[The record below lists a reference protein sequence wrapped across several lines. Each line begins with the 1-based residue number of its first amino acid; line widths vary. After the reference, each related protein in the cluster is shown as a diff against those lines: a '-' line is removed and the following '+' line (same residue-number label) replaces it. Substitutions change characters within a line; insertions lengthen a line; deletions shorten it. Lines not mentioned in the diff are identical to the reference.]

1 MTFARAALLAVLA
14 LFASNAFADTPKFSG
29 DKARAAELWK
39 QFEHWLVAYEK
50 ADLDGVMEIFAKDAI
65 FSFQGAPDAG
75 YDDLEAAY
83 VADFASR
90 KPGSK
95 WVPIAEEVYAEG
107 TMAIVRSRWEMQM
120 PDGKGGITT
129 KERNRGLDVFKW
141 TKDGWRLIRSLN
153 YQEN

>member
-1 MTFARAALLAVLA
+1 MHLARAALLVVLS
-14 LFASNAFADTPKFSG
+14 LLASNTFADPPKLSG
-29 DKARAAELWK
+29 DKVRGAALWK
-39 QFEHWLVAYEK
+39 QFEEWLVAYEK
-50 ADLDGVMEIFAKDAI
+50 ADLDRVMTIFAKDAI

-75 YDDLEAAY
+75 YDDLKAAY
-83 VADFASR
+83 IADFESR

-107 TMAIVRSRWEMQM
+107 TMAIVRSRWELQM
-120 PDGKGGITT
+120 PDGKGGILT
-129 KERNRGLDVFKW
+129 KERNRGLDVFRW

>member
-1 MTFARAALLAVLA
+1 MNLIRATLLAVLCM
-14 LFASNAFADTPKFSG
+14 FASNAFADPPKLSG
-29 DKARAAELWK
+29 DKARAATLWK
-39 QFEHWLVAYEK
+39 QFEDWLVAYEK
-50 ADLDGVMEIFAKDAI
+50 ADLDGVMTIFDKDAI

-75 YDDLEAAY
+75 YADLKDAY
-83 VADFASR
+83 IADFKSR

-120 PDGKGGITT
+120 PDGKGGILT
-129 KERNRGLDVFKW
+129 KERNRGLDVFRW
-141 TKDGWRLIRSLN
+141 TKNGWRLIRSLN

>member
-1 MTFARAALLAVLA
+1 MILVRTMLLTL
-14 LFASNAFADTPKFSG
+14 LILWGSPAFPDTPRFSG

-39 QFEHWLVAYEK
+39 QFENWLAAYEK

-75 YDDLEAAY
+75 YDDLESAY

-95 WVPIAEEVYAEG
+95 WVPIAEEIYAEG
-107 TMAIVRSRWEMQM
+107 TMAIVRSRWELQM
-120 PDGKGGITT
+120 PDGKGGILT
-129 KERNRGLDVFKW
+129 KERNRGLDVFRW
-141 TKDGWRLIRSLN
+141 TPDGWRLIRSLN
-153 YQEN
+153 YQEQ

>member
-1 MTFARAALLAVLA
+1 MTLVRVALLITLVLV
-14 LFASNAFADTPKFSG
+14 ASQSFADSPKFSG

-39 QFEHWLVAYEK
+39 QFENWLVAYEK

-95 WVPIAEEVYAEG
+95 WVPIAEEIYAEG
-107 TMAIVRSRWEMQM
+107 TMAIVRSRWELQS
-120 PDGKGGITT
+120 PDGKGGIEA

-153 YQEN
+153 YQEQ

>member
-1 MTFARAALLAVLA
+1 MTLARAILLVVLCA
-14 LFASNAFADTPKFSG
+14 FASNSFADTPKFSG
-29 DKARAAELWK
+29 DKVRAAALWK
-39 QFEHWLVAYEK
+39 QFEEWLVAYEK
-50 ADLDGVMEIFAKDAI
+50 ADLDRVMSIFDKDAV

-75 YDDLEAAY
+75 YDELEAAY

-107 TMAIVRSRWEMQM
+107 TMAIVRSRWELQM
-120 PDGKGGITT
+120 PDGKGGILTQ
-129 KERNRGLDVFKW
+129 ERNRGLDVFKW

>member
-1 MTFARAALLAVLA
+1 MNLARTALLALLA
-14 LFASNAFADTPKFSG
+14 LFASTAFADPPRLSG
-29 DKARAAELWK
+29 DKARAAALWK
-39 QFEHWLVAYEK
+39 QFEDWLVAYEK
-50 ADLDGVMEIFAKDAI
+50 ADLPRVMSIFDKDAI

-75 YDDLEAAY
+75 YEDLEAAY
-83 VADFASR
+83 VADFKSR

-120 PDGKGGITT
+120 PDGKGGILTR
-129 KERNRGLDVFKW
+129 ERNRGLDVFKW

-153 YQEN
+153 YQEQ